1 MRLMDL
7 FRIEEGNLSILG
19 VMIGDD
25 FNEQRERLIKEGMT
39 SETWVLNKGSVLVNP
54 ETGVYTRYLKEATIE
69 FEGIN
74 IDRIIF
80 QAYFGAGGNVRG

>member
-25 FNEQRERLIKEGMT
+25 YKEQRDRLIKEGIS
-39 SETWVLNKGSVLVNP
+39 SET
-54 ETGVYTRYLKEATIE
+54 
-69 FEGIN
+69 
-74 IDRIIF
+74 
-80 QAYFGAGGNVRG
+80 

>member
-25 FNEQRERLIKEGMT
+25 YKEQRDILIKEGIS
-39 SETWVLNKGSVLVNP
+39 SETWILNKGSILINP
-54 ETGVYTRYLKEATIE
+54 ETGVSTRYLRDCRLILL
-69 FEGIN
+69 
-74 IDRIIF
+74 
-80 QAYFGAGGNVRG
+80 V

>member
-39 SETWVLNKGSVLVNP
+39 SETWVLNKG
-54 ETGVYTRYLKEATIE
+54 
-69 FEGIN
+69 
-74 IDRIIF
+74 
-80 QAYFGAGGNVRG
+80 